1 MSKMI
6 QIRHVPD
13 ELHATLKARAAALG
27 MSLTD
32 YLLGELRL
40 LADTPTLEELTARI
54 REQEPLYLGDSSAQ
68 IIREMRDAGDRDAD
82 DRPAGPETSSADLNG
97 ELREAGVR
105 A

>member
-1 MSKMI
+1 MI

-68 IIREMRDAGDRDAD
+68 IIREMRDAGDRPD
-82 DRPAGPETSSADLNG
+82 GWETSSADLNG
-97 ELREAGVR
+97 ELRESGVR